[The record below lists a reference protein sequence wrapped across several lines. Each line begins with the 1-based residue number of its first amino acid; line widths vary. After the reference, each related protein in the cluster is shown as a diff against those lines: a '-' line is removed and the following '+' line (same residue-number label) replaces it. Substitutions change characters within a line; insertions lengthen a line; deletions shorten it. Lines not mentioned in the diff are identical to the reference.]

1 MSVQLKRKLNG
12 KVETNFVMKCRVSVF
27 HKHRILTTQFFHIQ
41 ILCLN
46 CQCLVYSADIIYG
59 TKYSRTM
66 QIFSWYSS
74 YNVK

>member
-46 CQCLVYSADIIYG
+46 CQCLVYSA
-59 TKYSRTM
+59 
-66 QIFSWYSS
+66 
-74 YNVK
+74 